1 VISIHRLLTDPLRIS
16 LEISFATFCHPVDKV
31 PAQISAWTNPLG
43 PTMSA
48 VFHGRVEQE
57 VDCGQARDVLERLL
71 ADPRFKVPDRQKSIL
86 SYLVDRHLEDENVK
100 SYSIA
105 VDVLGRPTSFDPGID
120 PIVRIEMS
128 RLRSSLESY
137 YLAFGHELDVWI
149 SINKGKYVVRF
160 TRKQE
165 AFTQNPGGEDAP
177 RSVAIQQPALTPGR
191 WQGSRVTL
199 FCSSVVM
206 VVAVAAYA
214 YLARATF
221 SEKPTVYVSVEA
233 ASPEQ
238 AGEASQMRD
247 GLLIALTQFQTLK
260 VAQPA
265 YASAR
270 ANGSDRR
277 YGVQLKYYGDGD
289 DRSVWWQL
297 VENSSGRLLMSG
309 LERVDTTGKDPA
321 RVRDEIVKGLAKRLA
336 ANRGV
341 INGMEMQADNSSLG
355 NGCVIRAEYALD
367 VRGDLDAAKDCL
379 QQTLRWRPEDSDAN
393 GVLARVLVAPQGRTT
408 APETVDRALDLAKKA
423 VATAPLSDRAQLG
436 LMAAQ
441 AASRRPD
448 AAIEAGNKAIALNPN
463 NPDAAAALGGV
474 LYAEGYRGAGVSMAI
489 EASKD
494 TPVVPRC
501 ALVVMALEAF
511 RNARYSEA
519 LLWTEQINGSSP
531 LTSVLRAA
539 SLGEL
544 GSDQAKASL
553 NDGGVSGPVF
563 RKTMDATGL
572 QPELVSMLERG
583 LTKAGADFESVG
595 SISR

>member
-1 VISIHRLLTDPLRIS
+1 
-16 LEISFATFCHPVDKV
+16 
-31 PAQISAWTNPLG
+31 
-43 PTMSA
+43 MSA
-48 VFHGRVEQE
+48 EIHGRVEYDL
-57 VDCGQARDVLERLL
+57 DCGQAREVLEQLL
-71 ADPRFKVPDRQKSIL
+71 ADQRFKVPDRQKSIL
-86 SYLVDRHLEDENVK
+86 SYLVERRLEGEDVK

-105 VDVLGRPTSFDPGID
+105 IDVLGRPISFDPGTD

-128 RLRSSLESY
+128 RLRSSLEAY
-137 YLAFGHELDVWI
+137 YLAFGHEHDVWI
-149 SINKGKYVVRF
+149 GITKGKYIVRF
-160 TRKQE
+160 TRK
-165 AFTQNPGGEDAP
+165 AVTQKPGCDDAP
-177 RSVAIQQPALTPGR
+177 RSVAIQQPALAPRR
-191 WQGSRVTL
+191 WQARRVTL

-277 YGVQLKYYGDGD
+277 YDVQLKYYGDGD

-583 LTKAGADFESVG
+583 LTKAGADFEPVG